1 MKRFDRGA
9 FVVLSLLTLCSTAL
23 GLYCLA
29 TGQALAAK
37 WLAAGGLLATAAG
50 VVQLEV
56 SGLFER
62 IIEHYGNEEKYPY
75 GPPSYITRE
84 IIDNPDRPFA
94 TWVRNICFFN
104 VRTGFWLIVVGTLV
118 QVVAVWL

>member
-23 GLYCLA
+23 ELYCLA

-50 VVQLEV
+50 IVELEV

-62 IIEHYGNEEKYPY
+62 IIEHYGNEEKYPC